1 MQIHP
6 ENIWIF
12 YLIIAGF
19 ALMGLIFL
27 CIGIGLYFA
36 NKRKYSACTQPVF
49 ATVIDIRKETLNN
62 SSFTEF
68 EPKIA
73 SWFPVYEYAVN
84 GITFKNKAFVGTAK
98 PEVTVGETVS
108 ILVNPDDPEEFFW
121 PSGKRKK
128 LQFIFTAV
136 GTGLICLALI
146 LVLITFCAIR

>member
-1 MQIHP
+1 MEIHP

-27 CIGIGLYFA
+27 CIGIGLHFA
-36 NKRKYSACTQPVF
+36 NKRKYSACTQPVL
-49 ATVIDIRKETLNN
+49 ATIIDIRKETIDN
-62 SSFTEF
+62 SSSIEF

-98 PEVTVGETVS
+98 PEAAVGEMVS
-108 ILVNPDDPEEFFW
+108 ILVNPENPEEFFC
-121 PSGKRKK
+121 PSEKRKK

-136 GTGLICLALI
+136 GIGIICLALI
-146 LVLITFCAIR
+146 LAIIAFCAIR